1 MSEIIDQL
9 FIEETPKTPL
19 DLLYIMYPEGSTYCK
34 VYTYYDKEC
43 TDLQGNENRRSFD
56 DLYILFKTYFPEITK
71 KEVLELIAIDLHF
84 YFCDRIC
91 KIVFHRVDGKPKAIL
106 ENFKDTKYNVSI
118 DKYTENT
125 HTLSDFIDIL
135 ENS

>member
-19 DLLYIMYPEGSTYCK
+19 DLLYIMYTKGSTYCK
-34 VYTYYDKEC
+34 IYTYYDKEC
-43 TDLQGNENRRSFD
+43 TNIQGDENRRSFD

-84 YFCDRIC
+84 YFCDGIC
-91 KIVFHRVDGKPKAIL
+91 KIVFHRVYGKPKAIL
-106 ENFKDTKYNVSI
+106 KNFKDTKYNVSI
-118 DKYTENT
+118 DKYIKNT
-125 HTLSDFIDIL
+125 HTLSDFVDIL

>member
-1 MSEIIDQL
+1 MSEIINQL
-9 FIEETPKTPL
+9 FIKETPKSPL
-19 DLLYIMYPEGSTYCK
+19 DLLYIIYPKDSIYCYI
-34 VYTYYDKEC
+34 YTYYDKEC
-43 TDLQGNENRRSFD
+43 TNIQGHYHRRSFD

-84 YFCDRIC
+84 YFCSDIC

-106 ENFKDTKYNVSI
+106 ENFKDAKYNVSI